1 MAMFQ
6 DSKEKDERGLQTVS
20 SFRPGAT
27 SGVLQ
32 DFADP
37 DIQNEGESTHKGE
50 FGTKRDLV
58 SCWKC
63 SFSIK
68 RESRLI
74 ALVGRN
80 LVKCP

>member
-6 DSKEKDERGLQTVS
+6 DPKEKDERDLQTVS

-27 SGVLQ
+27 TGVLQ

-37 DIQNEGESTHKGE
+37 DVQNEGETTHKGE

-58 SCWKC
+58 SWRMCL
-63 SFSIK
+63 F
-68 RESRLI
+68 L
-74 ALVGRN
+74 
-80 LVKCP
+80 